1 MEHPEILSFIIAL
14 IGSAGFWSFI
24 SLREKQKSLTQS
36 AYTDTLV
43 QQVERLA
50 SRVNK
55 MNDDKEL
62 LLRGI
67 AELRADLGE
76 AQTTIKHLEEMLR
89 HRNNT

>member
-24 SLREKQKSLTQS
+24 SMREKQKSLTQS

-50 SRVNK
+50 ARVDT

-62 LLRGI
+62 LLREI

-89 HRNNT
+89 HRNAT

>member
-24 SLREKQKSLTQS
+24 SMREKQKSLTQS

-50 SRVNK
+50 ARVDT
-55 MNDDKEL
+55 MTADKEL
-62 LLRGI
+62 LLREI

-89 HRNNT
+89 HRNAT

>member
-50 SRVNK
+50 ARVDT

-62 LLRGI
+62 LLREI

-89 HRNNT
+89 HRNAT

>member
-1 MEHPEILSFIIAL
+1 M
-14 IGSAGFWSFI
+14 
-24 SLREKQKSLTQS
+24 REKQKSLTQS
-36 AYTDTLV
+36 AFTDTLV

-50 SRVNK
+50 ARVDT

-62 LLRGI
+62 LLREI

-89 HRNNT
+89 HRNAT

>member
-1 MEHPEILSFIIAL
+1 M
-14 IGSAGFWSFI
+14 
-24 SLREKQKSLTQS
+24 REKQKSLTQS

-55 MNDDKEL
+55 IPGDKEL
-62 LLRGI
+62 LLREI

-76 AQTTIKHLEEMLR
+76 AQTNIKHLEEMLR
-89 HRNNT
+89 HRNAT

>member
-24 SLREKQKSLTQS
+24 SMREKQKSLTQS
-36 AYTDTLV
+36 AFTDTLV

-50 SRVNK
+50 ARVDT

-62 LLRGI
+62 LLREI

-89 HRNNT
+89 HRNAT